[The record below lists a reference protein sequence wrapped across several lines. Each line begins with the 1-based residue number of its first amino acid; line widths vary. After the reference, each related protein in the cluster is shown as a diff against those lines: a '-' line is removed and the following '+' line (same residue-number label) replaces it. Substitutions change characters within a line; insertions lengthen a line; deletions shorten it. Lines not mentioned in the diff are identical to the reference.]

1 MSPAL
6 FISLFQ
12 STNPRLCN
20 KLPPKSIFSST
31 EKVEN
36 KTNKSETNI
45 WLCLIASHFLPST
58 IHSPSYLWSAAPL
71 LVSPSPEASNFL
83 PPTHLSL
90 RVSAHPVRA
99 AQSRVGEVSWGVGN
113 VEHFFARDLLLSVHV
128 NFLSKLAHL
137 PL

>member
-20 KLPPKSIFSST
+20 KLPSKSIFSST
-31 EKVEN
+31 GKVEN
-36 KTNKSETNI
+36 KTNKSEANI

-71 LVSPSPEASNFL
+71 LVSPSPGASNFL
-83 PPTHLSL
+83 PPPTHLSPRL
-90 RVSAHPVRA
+90 RPP
-99 AQSRVGEVSWGVGN
+99 SRVGEVRRGVGN

-137 PL
+137 LL

>member
-31 EKVEN
+31 GKVEN
-36 KTNKSETNI
+36 KTNKSETDI
-45 WLCLIASHFLPST
+45 WLCLIASHFLPPLST
-58 IHSPSYLWSAAPL
+58 PRATCGLQLLFLSHHHQKLPTSYHQ
-71 LVSPSPEASNFL
+71 
-83 PPTHLSL
+83 PTSL

-99 AQSRVGEVSWGVGN
+99 AQSRVGEVRRGVGN